1 MKCATKKSRLTSKS
15 IRRWKHGPST
25 KQKWNKNRHN
35 GSEAKKKR
43 WTKKNYLECRTAWY
57 EIHICCKDAQT
68 PIIHI
73 ALLKWR
79 LVKSMVYDSAISKDR
94 YGWKSRKID
103 TSDCKKLIDHIRAN
117 SKVEVF
123 FVRALLRVFFSSFLT
138 RILTQQTKK
147 HANTS
152 FRRKSF

>member
-1 MKCATKKSRLTSKS
+1 MDRV
-15 IRRWKHGPST
+15 
-25 KQKWNKNRHN
+25 QNKN
-35 GSEAKKKR
+35 ETKIDTMDLKPKKKR

-123 FVRALLRVFFSSFLT
+123 FVRALLRVFFPVFWHVFWPNK
-138 RILTQQTKK
+138 QKNMQTL
-147 HANTS
+147 AFDGIVFS
-152 FRRKSF
+152 VRRKRKKNKTEK